1 MGEWEMTS
9 QRDYRGN
16 DRGDWQGSRNE
27 VGSDRGPENRSYPS
41 DYDTYPDR
49 ASNRP
54 YEGNQGNYGSQG
66 DFYQGDGRDFGRNY
80 GWNARG
86 YNTEP
91 NSYYGGGNSGRGNY
105 DPGYGSSYGGSGA
118 RPYYGPDRSPDY
130 SGRNEYYGNTGNTGN
145 TGNYGMGGESSGRT
159 QNHAGRG
166 PRNYQRSDERI
177 RDDVNEELTRH
188 PGLDASDLDVRVNNG
203 EVTLTGTVDNRS
215 AKRMAEDA
223 AESCSGVR
231 DVHNQIRISSAEA
244 SSSRGAKAD
253 REVPRQTERESHASG
268 ASGSHQGSTAA
279 SDNETSRG
287 KTGNKTTST
296 TASAT

>member
-1 MGEWEMTS
+1 MTF

-27 VGSDRGPENRSYPS
+27 VGRDRGLENRSYPS
-41 DYDTYPDR
+41 DYDTYPD
-49 ASNRP
+49 
-54 YEGNQGNYGSQG
+54 
-66 DFYQGDGRDFGRNY
+66 
-80 GWNARG
+80 RG

-145 TGNYGMGGESSGRT
+145 YGMGGESSGRT
-159 QNHAGRG
+159 PNHAGRG

-231 DVHNQIRISSAEA
+231 DVHNQIRISSTGA
-244 SSSRGAKAD
+244 SSSRGARTD